1 MKILILFVSLILL
14 NSQVF
19 SKMSSEKRQELL
31 NKLTKKVSL
40 ENLEDLKNIENE
52 FMSNS
57 FKDTI
62 EYDPA
67 KIEQIMSLYGFP
79 ESYNF
84 LEETNATIHVK
95 DQQSCGCCWSH
106 AATSALAYRYHLK
119 GIEVNLSPQDGLSC
133 YIKDCDKGN
142 YLIDPQ
148 LNLIKNGTL
157 TEECFPFNSGDGKV
171 KDECPTSCKDGS
183 EFKRYYAQ
191 NAYFTQ
197 NYYSKETFY
206 DIVPLIMYELIENG
220 PVVSAITVYEDFYE
234 WHQDQQKCHDDV
246 YSYDGKSDNV
256 GGHAVVIVGYGFLN
270 NKFYWLIQNSWGDA
284 CDHGFVKVEFG
295 QIGAENVAFS
305 EPYSRSEGV
314 IPVEI
319 PVKYDSIDKECFL
332 KVSTTSDYNKWE
344 NTLEII
350 FKNDKKG
357 NNFNFQCGT
366 NSFLQG
372 GKELNCYT
380 EINNYFTYRG
390 VYKFQGG
397 ESLGT
402 ENTFNVDKLSGLSF
416 NFYGYDIIGPFL
428 PFVTSQIYFVS
439 EEGSQVVF
447 GYNSQTIDEG
457 LPPILANP
465 ISQTPLRDCR
475 KLKYNDNLFDYDYF
489 VYCNIKK
496 DEISYFED
504 YATKQTDYPMIYY
517 YLCGGRV
524 TTSTIT
530 YQLDKTNYPIFRIES
545 LILPKSKNIT
555 YYDNLIL
562 NVDVEGSVK
571 NYQKENQFIIISN
584 LEKGNENTTYL
595 ILCLTDIPSK
605 AGINYNLTCNLN
617 IEKGITESYDNIYL
631 LPYYIPYSTVYPY
644 EVIIKQEI
652 KGEDSYEP
660 KPDPEPKPEPEPEP
674 EPEPKSLSS
683 FYKVSFGFM
692 LLILLL

>member
-1 MKILILFVSLILL
+1 MRFLILFVSLILL
-14 NSQVF
+14 NTQVF

-40 ENLEDLKNIENE
+40 ENIDDLKNIEKE
-52 FMSNS
+52 FMSNP
-57 FKDTI
+57 FKATI

-84 LEETNATIHVK
+84 LEETNATVRVK
-95 DQQSCGCCWSH
+95 NQQSCGCCWSH

-119 GIEVNLSPQDGLSC
+119 GVDVSLSPQDALSC
-133 YIKDCDKGN
+133 YLRDCDKGN

-157 TEECFPFNSGDGKV
+157 TEECFPFSSGDGKV
-171 KDECPTSCKDGS
+171 IDECPTSCKDGS

-197 NYYSKETFY
+197 DYYSKDTFY

-220 PVVSAITVYEDFYE
+220 PVVSAITVYEDFRE
-234 WHQDQQKCHDDV
+234 WHKDQQKCHDDV
-246 YSYDGKSDNV
+246 YSYDGKSDIA

-295 QIGAENVAFS
+295 QIGVESVAFS

-319 PVKYDSIDKECFL
+319 PVKYDSIDKECNL

-344 NTLEII
+344 NTLDIS

-380 EINNYFTYRG
+380 EIKNYFTYRG

-416 NFYGYDIIGPFL
+416 NFYGYDEIGPFL

-524 TTSTIT
+524 TTDTIT

-595 ILCLTDIPSK
+595 ILCLTGTPSQ

-617 IEKGITESYDNIYL
+617 IEKGISKSYDNIYL

-660 KPDPEPKPEPEPEP
+660 KPDPDPKPDPEPEPD
-674 EPEPKSLSS
+674 PKSSS
-683 FYKVSFGFM
+683 NFYKVSFGFM